1 MRLVLAALALV
12 VIGVAHG
19 QTALEKVG
27 PGGTSI
33 IEVTCVDAMRR
44 ISAADKVTLNR
55 QFRSDI
61 VLRCSAVAKQGR
73 GRVVHGDFSYRNRYA
88 HDDKMHSF
96 RLSDFSGQLGEVYG
110 NIELSFLIGLPD
122 RERPWVIDLFF
133 GGRSV
138 RIGFATNP

>member
-12 VIGVAHG
+12 VIGVTHG

-27 PGGTSI
+27 PGGASVI
-33 IEVTCVDAMRR
+33 AVTCDDAMRR

-61 VLRCSAVAKQGR
+61 VLRCSAVATQGR

-88 HDDKMHSF
+88 QDDKMHTF
-96 RLSDFSGQLGEVYG
+96 RLSDVSGQLGEVYG
-110 NIELSFLIGLPD
+110 SIELNFLIGLPN

-133 GGRSV
+133 GGRSA
-138 RIGFATNP
+138 RIVFTSNP